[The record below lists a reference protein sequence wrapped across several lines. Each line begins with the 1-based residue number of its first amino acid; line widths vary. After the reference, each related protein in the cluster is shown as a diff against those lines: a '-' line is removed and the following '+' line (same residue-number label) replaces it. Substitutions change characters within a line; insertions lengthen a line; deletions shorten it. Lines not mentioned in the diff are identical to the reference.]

1 MFLVCFFVL
10 FYFIFGLFVS
20 WFWFPFMSLIGFL
33 VSLVSYFSFFLIAA
47 SGKEGSVLSSFCV
60 VFFSFLFHVLSFP
73 GGKVVCF
80 NVLVGRVRDSCSAG
94 QTMTY
99 VFLHAYKSFVT
110 GWEGLDVSKKSFII
124 AYPNIFFN

>member
-1 MFLVCFFVL
+1 MERRGQYLVPFVL
-10 FYFIFGLFVS
+10 F
-20 WFWFPFMSLIGFL
+20 
-33 VSLVSYFSFFLIAA
+33 
-47 SGKEGSVLSSFCV
+47 
-60 VFFSFLFHVLSFP
+60 FFSFLFHFLYFT

-110 GWEGLDVSKKSFII
+110 GWEGLDGSKKSFII
-124 AYPNIFFN
+124 AYIPNIFFN